1 MAIINSYPIGTP
13 KTNDLLVGTSMP
25 AVNTDADPITKNFP
39 ISSIIALASAN
50 PEVNPKVYV
59 AELSNYA
66 AGEVAPVAT
75 VMKNTIGNIVWTRNG
90 VGSYTG
96 TLAGAFTE
104 DKTFLS
110 GQAII
115 VSTLVGATGGW
126 PNAQVINSNNV
137 DTVSIYNYAL
147 NLTSGNN
154 LADNMRMFLE
164 IKVYE

>member
-1 MAIINSYPIGTP
+1 MAIAQQYPLGTP
-13 KTNDLLVGTSMP
+13 KSNDLLVGTSIP
-25 AVNTDADPITKNFP
+25 DPNTNDDPITKNFP
-39 ISSIIALASAN
+39 LSSIVALANA
-50 PEVNPKVYV
+50 NPKVYV
-59 AELSNYA
+59 AELSNFG

-75 VMKNTIGNIVWTRNG
+75 IMKNTIGDIVWTRTG

-110 GQAII
+110 GQAIV
-115 VSTLVGATGGW
+115 VSTLVGGTGNW

-137 DTVSIYNYAL
+137 DTVSLYNYAL
-147 NLTSGNN
+147 NLTSGDN

-164 IKVYE
+164 IKVYA

>member
-1 MAIINSYPIGTP
+1 MAIAQQYPLGTP
-13 KTNDLLVGTSMP
+13 KSSDLLVGTSIP
-25 AVNTDADPITKNFP
+25 EPNTNDDPRTVNFP
-39 ISSIIALASAN
+39 ISSIIALAGAG
-50 PEVNPKVYV
+50 PKVYV
-59 AELSNYA
+59 AELSNFG

-75 VMKNTIGNIVWTRNG
+75 IMKNTIGDIVWTRTG

-110 GQAII
+110 GQAIV
-115 VSTLVGATGGW
+115 VSTLVGATGNW
-126 PNAQVINSNNV
+126 PNAQTINSNNV
-137 DTVSIYNYAL
+137 DTVSLYNYAL
-147 NLTSGNN
+147 NLTSGDN

>member
-1 MAIINSYPIGTP
+1 MAVVQQYPTKTPKSNDSVIGTSVPDPNTNDDP
-13 KTNDLLVGTSMP
+13 KTV
-25 AVNTDADPITKNFP
+25 NFP
-39 ISSIIALASAN
+39 ISGIIALASA
-50 PEVNPKVYV
+50 NPKVYV

-66 AGEVAPVAT
+66 AGAVAPVAT
-75 VMKNTIGNIVWTRNG
+75 IMKNTIGNIVWTREG

-115 VSTLVGATGGW
+115 VSTLVGATGNW

-137 DTVSIYNYAL
+137 DTVSIYNFAL
-147 NLTSGNN
+147 NLTSGDN
-154 LADNMRMFLE
+154 LADNMKIFLE
-164 IKVYE
+164 IKVY